1 MKYNRKEDNT
11 LILLGKLYK
20 ILNKK
25 RKLEIKLIIFI
36 IIINGLLEIFSI
48 GSLVPLLTLISNP
61 QDLIINLGKIN
72 LLNRF
77 FFLENNLIV
86 LIASLFFGLIILTN
100 LLKII
105 FLRLICNSTSKMA
118 GDISYLAY
126 NHEINRNYIDHL
138 KVNSS
143 NSIST
148 ITIQIN
154 AALTGLIAAFQ
165 LLSSLVISSF
175 IVLYLLYLNLKI
187 TLLLLFI
194 ISFIYILIIN
204 NSKFKLIDNSKI
216 FTNKTNQQVK
226 LIQETFGNFREII
239 FSGNIN
245 YYLNKYKNIDKS
257 LREAQA
263 QNQFIPA
270 YPRYLI
276 ELLLV
281 MLIFIIFNLTNN
293 QFNQDLKNLTPII
306 GAFVFGSQRLLP
318 TTQLIYA
325 SWTNIKAKQ
334 DSIKKVVEYIKNINL
349 SKDNI
354 SINNSLKNKLNF
366 KTLLLNNIYFKYRLN
381 EKDVIKGINLQINKG
396 DRLGLL
402 GKSGSGKST
411 ILELISGLLM
421 PSKGEILINNTPL
434 KYNSKT
440 LRLFQDIISYSPQ
453 ETYLSDTT
461 IAKNIA
467 LGIND
472 NLIDKKRM
480 RKAIVY
486 SQLSELI
493 NSLPEG
499 INTKVGEKG
508 SNLSG
513 GQRQRI
519 GLARAIYK
527 NSSFLILDE
536 FTSSLDESTEK
547 EIMSTIKNLPRS
559 KTIIIVSH
567 RKKVLDI
574 CDKIIKVEDGKVSKV
589 LNKKQEYT

>member
-1 MKYNRKEDNT
+1 
-11 LILLGKLYK
+11 
-20 ILNKK
+20 
-25 RKLEIKLIIFI
+25 
-36 IIINGLLEIFSI
+36 
-48 GSLVPLLTLISNP
+48 
-61 QDLIINLGKIN
+61 
-72 LLNRF
+72 
-77 FFLENNLIV
+77 
-86 LIASLFFGLIILTN
+86 
-100 LLKII
+100 
-105 FLRLICNSTSKMA
+105 
-118 GDISYLAY
+118 
-126 NHEINRNYIDHL
+126 
-138 KVNSS
+138 
-143 NSIST
+143 
-148 ITIQIN
+148 
-154 AALTGLIAAFQ
+154 
-165 LLSSLVISSF
+165 
-175 IVLYLLYLNLKI
+175 
-187 TLLLLFI
+187 
-194 ISFIYILIIN
+194 
-204 NSKFKLIDNSKI
+204 
-216 FTNKTNQQVK
+216 
-226 LIQETFGNFREII
+226 
-239 FSGNIN
+239 
-245 YYLNKYKNIDKS
+245 
-257 LREAQA
+257 
-263 QNQFIPA
+263 
-270 YPRYLI
+270 
-276 ELLLV
+276 

-354 SINNSLKNKLNF
+354 SINKSLKNKLNF

-467 LGIND
+467 LGINE
-472 NLIDKKRM
+472 NLIDKKRI

-574 CDKIIKVEDGKVSKV
+574 CDKIIKVEDGKVSKI
-589 LNKKQEYT
+589 LNKKQEYK